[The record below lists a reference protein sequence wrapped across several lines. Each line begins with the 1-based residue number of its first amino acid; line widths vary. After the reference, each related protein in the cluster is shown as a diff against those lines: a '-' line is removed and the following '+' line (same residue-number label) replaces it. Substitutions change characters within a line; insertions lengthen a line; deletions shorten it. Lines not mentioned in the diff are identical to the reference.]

1 MQEEKN
7 NRNKWLHL
15 RLRQNE
21 YSAIHNRFKN
31 TTCQKFSD
39 YVRKVLMSKPIVT
52 TVRNQSHDALMAEA
66 IKLRNE
72 LNNIGNNFNQAVKK
86 LHTLQQIHEFGYWIN
101 TYEKDNRIIQQKI
114 DEVKKHIQNL
124 GEKWL
129 Q

>member
-15 RLRQNE
+15 CLRQNE

-39 YVRKVLMSKPIVT
+39 YVRKVLMNKPIVT

>member
-15 RLRQNE
+15 RLRQDE
-21 YSAIHNRFKN
+21 HTAIHNRFKN

-39 YVRKVLMSKPIVT
+39 YVRKVLMNKPIVT